1 MLNVRTEGNEDAPV
15 IGALEEGDQ
24 AEVIEDY
31 DGGAFVR
38 VCADADTYGYVSADY
53 VELATEYPT
62 GRTLEQIAAEE
73 EDAQSAASENWTETA
88 SETVTTDTSA
98 DTGTDQSYARI
109 RIHLIQTQTAVR
121 FIRILLLK
129 HIPIPL
135 RSRVQI
141 LRRRISHRHRHL
153 LRQKRRRRQ
162 RQRPAQRSHPMRASL
177 SEFLMSGEAPACQA
191 ELTAPDLPWQFSLIS
206 EYHCLI
212 SPLLSMAAVHP
223 SASRILRRATWYS
236 ITAPADRSSM
246 SRSMSEAAVSF
257 TREEPVT
264 ACATV
269 H

>member
-1 MLNVRTEGNEDAPV
+1 MFFLDKIRKIVDFEKK
-15 IGALEEGDQ
+15 LE
-24 AEVIEDY
+24 A
-31 DGGAFVR
+31 
-38 VCADADTYGYVSADY
+38 
-53 VELATEYPT
+53 ATQQIP
-62 GRTLEQIAAEE
+62 EQ
-73 EDAQSAASENWTETA
+73 NR
-88 SETVTTDTSA
+88 
-98 DTGTDQSYARI
+98 RI
-109 RIHLIQTQTAVR
+109 RILLIQTQTAVR

-141 LRRRISHRHRHL
+141 PRRRISHRHRRLLRHRHL
-153 LRQKRRRRQ
+153 RRQKRRRRQ

-236 ITAPADRSSM
+236 ITAPADRSSTL
-246 SRSMSEAAVSF
+246 RSMSAAEASYMQ
-257 TREEPVT
+257 EEPAMVS
-264 ACATV
+264 ATV
-269 H
+269 R